1 MGTPVVYGPA
11 YSTYVRTARLV
22 LEEKGVAY
30 TLEEFDFLKGMP
42 EEHYA
47 RHPFGKVP
55 AFEHDGFWLYET
67 GAVARYVDE
76 AFDGPSLQ
84 PEEVHKRARMAQ
96 IMGIIDSYT
105 YGPVLGQIV
114 IQRLVVPLMEGTPDE
129 AAIEA
134 AIPAARKALEVIAD
148 LLGDQDFLAGGSL
161 SLADL
166 HLAPIMAYFV
176 LTPEGDSVLTDMPAL
191 RRWFDGMSD
200 RATMAST
207 APPLLG

>member
-11 YSTYVRTARLV
+11 YSTYVRTARLA
-22 LEEKGVAY
+22 LEEKNITC

-67 GAVARYVDE
+67 AAVTRYVDE
-76 AFDGPSLQ
+76 AFEGPSLQ
-84 PEEVHKRARMAQ
+84 PGEVHRRARMVQ
-96 IMGIIDSYT
+96 IIGIIDSYT
-105 YGPVLGQIV
+105 YGPVVGQIV
-114 IQRLVVPLMEGTPDE
+114 IQRLVVPLMDGTPDE

-134 AIPAARKALEVIAD
+134 AVPGARKSLNVLAD
-148 LLGDQDFLAGGSL
+148 LLGDQRYLAGDSL

-166 HLAPIMAYFV
+166 HLVPIVAYFA
-176 LTPEGDSVLTDMPAL
+176 LTPEGDAVLAELPNL
-191 RRWFDGMSD
+191 RRWYDGMSGRD
-200 RATMAST
+200 TVART
-207 APPLLG
+207 APPPLV

>member
-11 YSTYVRTARLV
+11 YSTYVRTARLA

-42 EEHYA
+42 DEHYA

-67 GAVARYVDE
+67 GAIARYVDE
-76 AFDGPSLQ
+76 AFEGPSLQ
-84 PEEVHKRARMAQ
+84 PGDVRQRARMVQ
-96 IMGIIDSYT
+96 IMSIVDGYT
-105 YGPVLGQIV
+105 YGPVVGQIV
-114 IQRLVVPLMEGTPDE
+114 IQRLVVPLMDGTPDE

-134 AIPAARKALEVIAD
+134 AVPAARKSLGVLEG
-148 LLGDQDFLAGGSL
+148 LLGEQAFLAGAGL

-166 HLAPIMAYFV
+166 HLAPIMAYFA
-176 LTPEGDSVLTDMPAL
+176 LTPEGDAVLADMPRL
-191 RRWFDGMSD
+191 RRWHDGMTARD
-200 RATMAST
+200 TMTRT
-207 APPLLG
+207 APQLG

>member
-1 MGTPVVYGPA
+1 MGTPVLYGPA

-30 TLEEFDFLKGMP
+30 NLEEFDFLKGMP

-67 GAVARYVDE
+67 GAIVRYVDE
-76 AFDGPSLQ
+76 AFEGPSLQ
-84 PEEVHKRARMAQ
+84 PDDVRLRARMVQ
-96 IMGIIDSYT
+96 IMSIVDSYT

-114 IQRLVVPLMEGTPDE
+114 IQRLVVPLMDGKPDE

-134 AIPAARKALEVIAD
+134 GVPGARKSLGVLEG
-148 LLGDQDFLAGGSL
+148 LLGDQVFLAGSRL

-166 HLAPIMAYFV
+166 HLAPIMTYFA
-176 LTPEGDSVLTDMPAL
+176 LTPEGDAVLADMPRL
-191 RRWFDGMSD
+191 RRWFDGMSA
-200 RATMAST
+200 RETMART